1 MSGIVLKNLKKI
13 YPGGVEAVKDF
24 SLEIRDREFIVLV
37 GPSGCG
43 KSTVLRMIAGLE
55 EITDGELYIDG
66 NLVNHIAPK
75 DRDLAMVFQN
85 YALYPHMTIYKNLAF
100 ALSLRKLSSKEIDA
114 KVRET
119 AKMLDID
126 HLLDR
131 KPKALSGGQRQRVA
145 LGRAMVREP
154 KAFLL
159 DEPLSNLDAKLRA
172 TTRTEIAK
180 IHKKLG
186 TTFIYVTHDQ
196 TEAMT
201 MADRIVVM
209 KDGQIQQIGE
219 PKEIY
224 DSPNN
229 LFVAG
234 FIGTPQMNFLEAM
247 IEKDVDY
254 YALIDDKRFVLSN
267 ERFGDIL
274 NEYRGKNVG
283 IAEQN
288 LIGTAAGLALAGKI
302 PFASSF
308 AMFAAGR
315 AFEIIRNTVAY
326 PGLNVKI
333 AATHAGLSVGEDGG
347 SHQAIEDISLMRSIP
362 NMTVISPADGREAEQ
377 AVLRAAEYVGP
388 VYIRLG
394 RMAVE
399 DVYDDSYVFELG
411 KGVLL
416 RDGKDAA
423 IIATGLMVQE
433 ALKAHDMLKEEGIDA
448 RVINIHTIKPIDRDI
463 IIKAAKE
470 TKAIV
475 TAEEHSVVG
484 GLGSAVLEAFLEPT

>member
-1 MSGIVLKNLKKI
+1 MAKATREAYGEALKRLAVDNPDIV
-13 YPGGVEAVKDF
+13 
-24 SLEIRDREFIVLV
+24 VL
-37 GPSGCG
+37 
-43 KSTVLRMIAGLE
+43 
-55 EITDGELYIDG
+55 
-66 NLVNHIAPK
+66 
-75 DRDLAMVFQN
+75 
-85 YALYPHMTIYKNLAF
+85 
-100 ALSLRKLSSKEIDA
+100 DA
-114 KVRET
+114 
-119 AKMLDID
+119 D
-126 HLLDR
+126 
-131 KPKALSGGQRQRVA
+131 LSGSTKTS
-145 LGRAMVREP
+145 E
-154 KAFLL
+154 F
-159 DEPLSNLDAKLRA
+159 
-172 TTRTEIAK
+172 
-180 IHKKLG
+180 KK
-186 TTFIYVTHDQ
+186 V
-196 TEAMT
+196 
-201 MADRIVVM
+201 
-209 KDGQIQQIGE
+209 
-219 PKEIY
+219 
-224 DSPNN
+224 SP
-229 LFVAG
+229 
-234 FIGTPQMNFLEAM
+234 
-247 IEKDVDY
+247 
-254 YALIDDKRFVLSN
+254 
-267 ERFGDIL
+267 ERFF
-274 NEYRGKNVG
+274 NVG

-288 LIGTAAGLALAGKI
+288 LIGTAAGLALARKI

-484 GLGSAVLEAFLEPT
+484 GLGSAVLEVLSDQYPVLLKRVGIQDTFGESGKPKDLLKKYGLTAEEIVRQTKEIIKMK